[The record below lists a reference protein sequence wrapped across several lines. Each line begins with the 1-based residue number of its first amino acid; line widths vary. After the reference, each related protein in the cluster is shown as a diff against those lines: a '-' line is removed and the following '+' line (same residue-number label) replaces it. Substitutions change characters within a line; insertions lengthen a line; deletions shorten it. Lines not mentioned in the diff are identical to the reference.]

1 MTVHME
7 NACFTRDT
15 SEFFLLHS
23 LHRTPRYYVEQ
34 SIAVQVSTSFVLYSA
49 RALYDLLVVSI
60 TRFPCILSRVLF
72 LSHFSSS
79 KMHEHLIFQLIGF
92 AVTKH
97 CMKLT
102 IRKEL

>member
-97 CMKLT
+97 T
-102 IRKEL
+102 YETDD

>member
-60 TRFPCILSRVLF
+60 TRFPCILSGVLF

-97 CMKLT
+97 T
-102 IRKEL
+102 YETDD